1 MGMILLVL
9 YIITYLLL
17 SCSIPRNP
25 MTMGG
30 TVSDK
35 LATFLLEKEWRCFC
49 MTYCF
54 VPNSVLLLGFFQFI
68 FPQWG
73 TVYTEVKVLSV
84 ENLELTNV
92 LPLSLN

>member
-1 MGMILLVL
+1 
-9 YIITYLLL
+9 
-17 SCSIPRNP
+17 

-30 TVSDK
+30 GGGGGQSDK
-35 LATFLLEKEWRCFC
+35 LAIFLLKKEWRCFC

-54 VPNSVLLLGFFQFI
+54 VPNSVLGFFQFI

-73 TVYTEVKVLSV
+73 TVDTEVKVLSV